1 MDNTDPIKEELMSR
15 ILGAG
20 VAVAVVALSLLLA
33 GTASAAP
40 KTVVGTV
47 GPGFTIS
54 LTLEG
59 KKVTKLKAGVLY
71 RFVIKDRSSI
81 HDFHLTGPGVNKVL
95 TGVGFT
101 GTKSAVLKLK
111 KGTYRFVCDPHAASM
126 KGSFKVS

>member
-1 MDNTDPIKEELMSR
+1 VDNTNPIKEELMSR
-15 ILGAG
+15 ILGVGA
-20 VAVAVVALSLLLA
+20 AVAVVALSLLLA

-40 KTVVGTV
+40 KTVVGMV

-59 KKVTKLKAGVLY
+59 KKVTKLKAGVPY
-71 RFVIKDRSSI
+71 RFVIKDQSSA
-81 HDFHLTGPGVNKVL
+81 HDFHITGPGVNKIM

-111 KGTYRFVCDPHAASM
+111 KGAYRFVCDPHAASM
-126 KGSFKVS
+126 QGSFKVS